1 MEKLKDIRLS
11 MSMSQYELAKK
22 VGVNYRTISSYE
34 TGARDL
40 PVKVAKK
47 IGEVVNV
54 NRKIVHSYS
63 PKVVHL
69 WQRNT

>member
-47 IGEVVNV
+47 IG
-54 NRKIVHSYS
+54 
-63 PKVVHL
+63 KVL
-69 WQRNT
+69 QIDWWTLYEDEED